1 MTKLIDANT
10 TIPTSKSEVFST
22 AADNQPAV
30 DIHVLQGERS
40 MANDNKTLGRFQLT
54 DLPPAP
60 RGIPQIEVTFDID
73 ANGIIN
79 VKANDK
85 GTGKSQNI
93 KIESGS
99 SLTEEEIKKMKS
111 DAEANAESDAK
122 KKAEIEKLNQADA
135 MVFQTEK
142 QLKEFG
148 EKLSDDAKSEIESLK
163 DELKKAH
170 EAKDME
176 AIDSTLEK
184 LNAAWSKS
192 SEQMYS
198 QANESQTADVND
210 DDIQDVDAE
219 EVK

>member
-1 MTKLIDANT
+1 
-10 TIPTSKSEVFST
+10 
-22 AADNQPAV
+22 
-30 DIHVLQGERS
+30 
-40 MANDNKTLGRFQLT
+40 
-54 DLPPAP
+54 
-60 RGIPQIEVTFDID
+60 
-73 ANGIIN
+73 
-79 VKANDK
+79 
-85 GTGKSQNI
+85 
-93 KIESGS
+93 
-99 SLTEEEIKKMKS
+99 MKS
-111 DAEANAESDAK
+111 DAEASAESDAK

-210 DDIQDVDAE
+210 EDKGFPTDINVKQLMDLIYGDEYGNHRAGKYAGYIESGQLPFIGRVREAE
-219 EVK
+219 RLAVTKASQVYRPRDLSEEEKTLLDEFKFKNFEDGLRDKILNLYPSASLLGVNIKIRIG